1 MDGSKQTI
9 TNLIDE
15 LDGMVEDA
23 RSAMFAR
30 NQIMLDRGTLE
41 DLIADMRANLP
52 AEIKQAK
59 DIVNNCNRKLKEAS
73 NQAQIIVEKANTEA
87 QQLTMEHEITKLAQ
101 AEAERII
108 AEANEEAKK
117 LRIGATE
124 YIKDIFARAETVLN
138 ESLNAYTSQS
148 VEVQNF
154 LSGEVNI
161 ILKVRQDLMG
171 GRSDEGYGDENYDD
185 YDEQ

>member
-1 MDGSKQTI
+1 MEGSKQTI
-9 TNLIDE
+9 TSLIDE
-15 LDGMVEDA
+15 LDGMLEDA
-23 RSAMFAR
+23 KTAMFAR
-30 NQIMLDRGTLE
+30 NNVVLDRNSLE

-52 AEIKQAK
+52 TEIKQAK
-59 DIVNNCNRKLKEAS
+59 DIVNNCNRKVKEAS
-73 NQAQIIVEKANTEA
+73 NQAQLIIDKANTEA

-101 AEAERII
+101 QEADRII
-108 AEANEEAKK
+108 AEAKEEAKN

-148 VEVQNF
+148 MEVQNF

-171 GRSDEGYGDENYDD
+171 GRPEDD
-185 YDEQ
+185 YPEDDYQDQ